1 MKVSLVWPLARLS
14 LVTKSLE
21 SPALPL
27 EAEDHVPGSHGLPP
41 GVLGVGHGVTDE
53 VLQEDLE
60 EGLDQIGAVAGDK
73 TTYPEDF
80 PGLLVD
86 EAGDLVDS
94 STTSQPPDGG
104 LGDALDGDTE
114 DHSVP

>member
-53 VLQEDLE
+53 VLQEDLG
-60 EGLDQIGAVAGDK
+60 EGLDQIEALAGGQDNL
-73 TTYPEDF
+73 P
-80 PGLLVD
+80 
-86 EAGDLVDS
+86 
-94 STTSQPPDGG
+94 
-104 LGDALDGDTE
+104 
-114 DHSVP
+114 